1 MFFRFLMKRT
11 YEKLAFHYEIPIFAL
26 KTRPRPLFTSIP
38 MTMHIHLTI
47 VFTRYALPFSASHPP
62 VAALLPETIS
72 KGGGSL

>member
-1 MFFRFLMKRT
+1 
-11 YEKLAFHYEIPIFAL
+11 
-26 KTRPRPLFTSIP
+26 

-62 VAALLPETIS
+62 VATFLPETIS